1 MPFSVTNGLHGLGS
15 VDLLDS
21 SLMEVMR
28 VYPAG
33 ELIPI
38 EGGKDSSV
46 NGALLKG
53 VMKATCGF
61 R

>member
-1 MPFSVTNGLHGLGS
+1 
-15 VDLLDS
+15 
-21 SLMEVMR
+21 MEVVG
-28 VYPAG
+28 VYLAG

-53 VMKATCGF
+53 VMKATCRF